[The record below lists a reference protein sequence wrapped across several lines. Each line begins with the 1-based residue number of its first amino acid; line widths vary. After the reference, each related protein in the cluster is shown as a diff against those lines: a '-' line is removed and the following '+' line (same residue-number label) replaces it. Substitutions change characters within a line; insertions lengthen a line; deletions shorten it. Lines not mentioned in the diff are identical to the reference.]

1 MEQGNVRIDYLT
13 WVKEL
18 FRKSTEFE
26 IFYNMVGSSMDE
38 PMELLEKHIPMALS
52 KQALEHPDPWFH
64 PKLIENISRIEGV
77 SPDRVLITNGAS
89 GGIFLV
95 CKTLL
100 DPGDHVIIEY
110 PCYEPLHAIP
120 KYLGARITWLLR
132 RHQTGYD
139 IDLKECASL
148 MTPQTK
154 LVILTNLHN
163 PSGALLTDN
172 ALSDILTTAREINP
186 HARILVDEVYH
197 RFVDTPVKPAAHLD
211 KHVISI
217 NSLSK
222 VFGLHVLRCGW
233 IVADPDF
240 IQNVM
245 HLFVL
250 LENIGSPLN
259 EAIAS
264 VVLDH
269 HEEYESRS
277 KQLLLRNRAILNEAI
292 QPLLEKGYLKGRIPE
307 YGCIC
312 FPELVG
318 VPDADVFLRDLA
330 EKQHVYAVPG
340 RFFGT
345 PQHVRIG
352 FGGGTEELEIALKK
366 FSHQIIQSNS

>member
-1 MEQGNVRIDYLT
+1 MKQGNFRIDYLT
-13 WVKEL
+13 WIKEL
-18 FRKSTEFE
+18 FRKSTEFDV
-26 IFYNMVGSSMDE
+26 FFNMVGSSMHE

-52 KQALEHPDPWFH
+52 RQALEHPDPWFH

-77 SPDRVLITNGAS
+77 NPDQVLITNGAS

-110 PCYEPLHAIP
+110 PCYEPLRAIP
-120 KYLGARITWLLR
+120 EYLGARIAWLPR
-132 RHQTGYD
+132 RHQTGYNV
-139 IDLKECASL
+139 DLKECAAL

-163 PSGALLTDN
+163 PSGALLSDD
-172 ALSDILTTAREINP
+172 ALSDILTTVRDINP

-197 RFVDTPVKPAAHLD
+197 RFIDSNVKPAAHLD
-211 KHVISI
+211 KCVISI

-240 IQNVM
+240 IENVKRV
-245 HLFVL
+245 FVL

-269 HEEYESRS
+269 QEEYERRS
-277 KQLLLRNRAILNEAI
+277 KQLLLRNRDILDETI

-307 YGCIC
+307 YGCIY

-318 VPDADVFLRDLA
+318 VPDVDVFLRDLA
-330 EKQHVYAVPG
+330 EKQRVYAVPG
-340 RFFGT
+340 RFFGA

-352 FGGGTEELEIALKK
+352 FGGRTEELEIALKG
-366 FSHQIIQSNS
+366 FSHQIMQVNS